1 MNFSINN
8 FSHNA
13 GVNYANR
20 NATQHTPVSK
30 FATGYLS
37 AVTVSVSIAVGII
50 QKAYFYFLDCFL
62 FALRLVLQCLFVEL
76 NHFHQH

>member
-1 MNFSINN
+1 MVESKVDRRLSIERLDPICS

-30 FATGYLS
+30 FAIGYLS
-37 AVTVSVSIAVGII
+37 AVTVSVSIAVRMMSCSTI
-50 QKAYFYFLDCFL
+50 
-62 FALRLVLQCLFVEL
+62 EL
-76 NHFHQH
+76 SISS